1 MSKWIKQLI
10 FDLVY
15 HIYFSVPGILNMLK
29 HDARFVYLLE
39 IAIFPTH
46 LITRIHVEQ
55 SML

>member
-1 MSKWIKQLI
+1 
-10 FDLVY
+10 
-15 HIYFSVPGILNMLK
+15 MLK

-55 SML
+55 SMLWLEPHLTPGLIIVV